1 VWHAMF
7 VQQIP
12 LTEKVLRTVIVYA
25 LIVVLFRLTGKRV
38 LASMNTFDFVIFLL
52 SKVVQNALIVIDA
65 SLIDGM
71 IGAVTLVR
79 STLR

>member
-1 VWHAMF
+1 
-7 VQQIP
+7 
-12 LTEKVLRTVIVYA
+12 VYA
-25 LIVVLFRLTGKRV
+25 LIVVLFRLTGKRG

-52 SKVVQNALIVIDA
+52 SKVVQNALIVIDD